1 MLIELRLAP
10 FDALAEVKNYQALP
24 ANPGKIGAGCIF
36 VGTMRDFNE
45 GEEVRSMTL
54 EHYPGMT
61 EKHLEEICEQAENQ
75 WAVHDILL
83 LHRTGDIEVGEDIV
97 LVATWSAH
105 RGDAIDATRFIIED
119 LKHRA
124 PFWKKEAVKS
134 GERWVDRN
142 TAGYASS

>member
-1 MLIELRLAP
+1 MRVELRPAP
-10 FDALAEVKNYQALP
+10 FDAVAEVGDYRTSAGS
-24 ANPGKIGAGCIF
+24 PGKSGAASIF
-36 VGTMRDFNE
+36 IGTMRDFNE
-45 GEEVRSMTL
+45 GEEVRNMTL

-61 EKHLEEICEQAENQ
+61 EKHLQEICEQAAGQ
-75 WAVHDILL
+75 WAVHDILV

-124 PFWKKEAVKS
+124 PFWKKETVS
-134 GERWVDRN
+134 DGERWVGRN
-142 TAGYASS
+142 TSGYASG